1 MQRLLVFLV
10 GGALLA
16 ATAAA
21 LASAAGTAP
30 LKASAAPAEGANA
43 YLPTGVKP
51 AVNDWLWPGGDE
63 SSTGFSQ
70 LRQINSSNAG
80 NLKVAWNASYNLPTD
95 TRSPQSQPICCPLGN
110 MYLTILTGVVAIN
123 PSDGSIVWKYQGPA
137 FNTIRSATS
146 QVGIAR
152 SETFSPKWNYL
163 YSGQQDGSLVA
174 LNAKTG
180 APVWT
185 VQVSGTG
192 TYGSATGAES
202 EPFTQFYD
210 DGGDGIILSSPNGGE
225 SPFRGHVDA
234 YNAKTGQLVW
244 RSWNTPDPT
253 QLPYILTWSNPAEAA
268 TGGAAT
274 WSIPAVDPQLGL
286 VYYGTGNLYPWTG
299 RQPGDDLWGTAL
311 MAVDWKTGA
320 LRWYWQE
327 IKHDI
332 WDLDSPNPPAR
343 FNVPINGKMVPVVA
357 EGGKDGYLYVRN
369 AKTGGPV
376 PNFGF
381 KTIPT
386 YDPTGRGA
394 ALNGLSST
402 QVIPTGAAGC
412 IFPVDWTTAGLSA
425 CGFPTDLLKQQ
436 YGGASNIN
444 VQPDGTL
451 ANAVDGIP
459 IVGTVF
465 GAAHTRSAYFVFGGG
480 AGGGVMGYPRKAYN
494 PITHNLYICYQG
506 QSTGH
511 SNQGNSSNTLT
522 LGPSF
527 SNTPGTPQA
536 GYVAVNMTNNTVAWR
551 QNFDATLYGNCYS
564 GSMTTAGNLAI
575 TGTVGPLSAALMNT
589 GKFPNGTASLNLD
602 GYFLVFD
609 ATTGKILFQWQIP
622 VPAGATSN
630 STNFGAPAI
639 TYMFKGKQY
648 IAIYH
653 GLPAGSPYRDQ
664 LTVFSL

>member
-1 MQRLLVFLV
+1 LVFV
-10 GGALLA
+10 IAALFVA
-16 ATAAA
+16 ATTVA
-21 LASAAGTAP
+21 LASASRTASH
-30 LKASAAPAEGANA
+30 KASATPAEGANA

-70 LRQINSSNAG
+70 LKQINSSNVG
-80 NLKVAWNASYNLPTD
+80 GLKVAWNASYNPPGGTGLAAG
-95 TRSPQSQPICCPLGN
+95 REGQPICCPLGN
-110 MYLTILTGVVAIN
+110 MYLTLQTGVVAVS
-123 PSDGSIVWKYQGPA
+123 PADGSVVWKYQGPA
-137 FNTIRSATS
+137 ENSIRGAGV
-146 QVGIAR
+146 QVVAAR
-152 SETFSPKWNYL
+152 SEVFSPKWNYI
-163 YSGQQDGSLVA
+163 YSGQQDGSVVA

-185 VQVSGTG
+185 VEVSGTG

-210 DGGDGIILSSPNGGE
+210 DGGDGIILACPNGGE
-225 SPFRGHVDA
+225 SPFRGHLDA

-299 RQPGDDLWGTAL
+299 RQPGDDLWGNAL

-327 IKHDI
+327 VKHDI
-332 WDLDSPNPPAR
+332 WDLDSPNPPNR
-343 FNVPINGKMVPVVA
+343 MNVPINGQMVPVVA

-376 PNFGF
+376 PNFAF
-381 KTIPT
+381 KTIQT
-386 YDPTGRGA
+386 YDPTGRGK

-402 QVIPTGAAGC
+402 QVIPTGGSSC
-412 IFPVDWTTAGLSA
+412 IWPIDWTTAGLSA
-425 CGFPTDLLKQQ
+425 CGFPTDLLKQE
-436 YGGASNIN
+436 YGGANGVN

-451 ANAVDGIP
+451 VNAANGIP
-459 IVGTVF
+459 IVGTTF
-465 GAAHTRSAYFVFGGG
+465 GAASTRDAYFVFGGG

-494 PITHNLYICYQG
+494 PITHDLYICAQG
-506 QSTGH
+506 QSTAH
-511 SNQGNSSNTLT
+511 SNAGNSSNTAT

-527 SNTPGTPQA
+527 NNTPGTMSA
-536 GYVAVNMTNNTVAWR
+536 SMVAVNMTNNSIAWR
-551 QNFDATLYGNCYS
+551 SNFDATQYGGCYS
-564 GSMTTAGNLAI
+564 GALTTAGNLAM
-575 TGTVGPLSAALMNT
+575 TATQGANSAALLNT
-589 GKFPNGTASLNLD
+589 GKFPGGTASLDLA
-602 GYFLVFD
+602 GYFLIFD
-609 ATTGKILFQWQIP
+609 ATTGKILFQWQTPI
-622 VPAGATSN
+622 PAGATGN
-630 STNFGAPAI
+630 SAAFGGPAV
-639 TYMFKGKQY
+639 TYMYKGKQY

-653 GLPAGSPYRDQ
+653 TLPQGSPSNDQ